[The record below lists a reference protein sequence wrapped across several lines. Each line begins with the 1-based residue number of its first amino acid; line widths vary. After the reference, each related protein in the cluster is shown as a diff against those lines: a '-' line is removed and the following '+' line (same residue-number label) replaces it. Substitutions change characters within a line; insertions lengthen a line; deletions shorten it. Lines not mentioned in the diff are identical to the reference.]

1 MAKPKKK
8 SNKAKGKKPAR
19 KPFVAPVNTKT
30 GKADAAPARS
40 ESTVS
45 VTPGT
50 TLKSL
55 LSTCRGLKAN
65 SDSIISKMREE
76 IGYAV
81 EKKHLDKGVFAELRR
96 YDKMEPEKAAERWH
110 MLVRYMELSGVMAKI
125 ESVGR
130 LPLGDQDNEE
140 VEEEAETRAPKAAK
154 PRKGNGKSVVEAIKE
169 TPEGGEAE
177 ADADTVAAEANSEA
191 LRNGIKPA
199 APAVDVTKPHF
210 GQAPG
215 GSVHMMPDR
224 KAAH

>member
-1 MAKPKKK
+1 MPRPKG
-8 SNKAKGKKPAR
+8 SRNKATKSKAKKPGR

-30 GKADAAPARS
+30 GKAAAALARS
-40 ESTVS
+40 ESVVS
-45 VTPGT
+45 VTPST

-81 EKKHLDKGVFAELRR
+81 EKKNLDKGAFAELRK

-130 LPLGDQDNEE
+130 LPLGDQEGEGE
-140 VEEEAETRAPKAAK
+140 VEAPAAKAAK
-154 PRKGNGKSVVEAIKE
+154 PAKAAKAAKPN
-169 TPEGGEAE
+169 GGEAHEQAE
-177 ADADTVAAEANSEA
+177 ADADKAAADANTEA
-191 LRNGIKPA
+191 LQNGIKPA
-199 APAVDVTKPHF
+199 APAADVSKPHF

-215 GSVHMMPDR
+215 GSVHMLPDR